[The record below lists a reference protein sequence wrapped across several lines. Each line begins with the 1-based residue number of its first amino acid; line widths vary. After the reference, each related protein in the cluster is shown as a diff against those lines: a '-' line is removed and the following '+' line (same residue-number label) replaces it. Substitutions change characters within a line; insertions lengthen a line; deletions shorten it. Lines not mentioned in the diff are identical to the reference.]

1 MRTVFVGAHEDPNGV
16 NSYTYNLALELKN
29 KGYES
34 FVIGF
39 GSCNKLTYYKG
50 VMIKQYK
57 TFGGIMTS
65 IPILYFKSLPYLIKH
80 RKEIDMVMYQTVVFS
95 VIPSM
100 LVRIF
105 GLKSSAIIHS
115 LAEDSPKYGVIMKR
129 FLIISMKI
137 ALTFTRNLITVSH
150 TKAKEVYDRYHRKCS
165 VLPCG
170 VFMPQEKEF
179 NTDIIEKNGIHIGK
193 YFLTIGR
200 IDPIKNYEILIDAFK
215 KHNFHE
221 YQLIICGDV
230 NNAYGHIIVG
240 RAMDCKNIIFPGIVY
255 GDAKAKL
262 LKNCAAYC
270 LVSSSEGLP
279 IALLEGMSYG
289 KIPIVTRI
297 PSIQEV
303 LEKYNI
309 GLWSDVKNIDQVT
322 ENMIAVENNY
332 IDLEV
337 HGDTARKVVEENYT
351 WPQICDQYLDLIKKI
366 SL

>member
-1 MRTVFVGAHEDPNGV
+1 MRTVFVGAHENPNGV

-29 KGYES
+29 KGYDS
-34 FVIGF
+34 FVLGF
-39 GSCNKLTYYKG
+39 GSCNKQTYYNG
-50 VMIKQYK
+50 VLIKQYK
-57 TFGGIMTS
+57 TFGGTMTS
-65 IPILYFKSLPYLIKH
+65 IPTLYFKSLPYLIKH

-100 LVRIF
+100 IIRAF

-115 LAEDSPKYGVIMKR
+115 LAEDSPKHGVIMKL

-137 ALTFTRNLITVSH
+137 ALLFTKNIITVSH
-150 TKAKEVYDRYHRKCS
+150 TKAKEVYNRYKKKCN

-170 VFMPQEKEF
+170 VYIPKESQL
-179 NTDIIEKNGIHIGK
+179 NTDVIEKNGIHLGK
-193 YFLTIGR
+193 YFLSIGR

-215 KHNFHE
+215 RHNFNE
-221 YQLIICGDV
+221 YQLIICGDTD
-230 NNAYGHIIVG
+230 NAYGHTIVE
-240 RAMDCKNIIFPGIVY
+240 RAVDCKNIIFPGIVY

-297 PSIQEV
+297 PSILEV
-303 LEKYNI
+303 LENYNI

-322 ENMIAVENNY
+322 ENMIAVENDYAN
-332 IDLEV
+332 LEF
-337 HGDTARKVVEENYT
+337 HGDTAKKVVEENYT
-351 WPQICDQYLDLIKKI
+351 WPKICDQYLDLIKRF
-366 SL
+366 